1 VSVDP
6 ADISTREARRTIA
19 LLVAASGLCY
29 LSMGCYV
36 AVLPGYVLDHLGLS
50 TTALGVAMGATAVVA
65 VGLRPLGGGLG
76 DRYGRR
82 PLGVAGAVV
91 LGGGAAL
98 LLGPGSL
105 ALVILARVLVGAGD
119 ALFTTAGFAWV
130 ADVAAPERRG
140 RAMATIGMAFWLGLA
155 LGPQWGVLAREA
167 GGYDAVWALAALSAL
182 LAAVIVRLIP
192 VEARSRPSHDS
203 SPAAAKIPRGALLPA
218 LAMVLAAY
226 GNGVFEAFGIV
237 HLTGRGLPGGAGLG
251 GAASVFTVVAVT
263 TFLGRFGGGVLADRV
278 GPRPVGAAGVVLVA
292 GSYLAFAF
300 ASSFAAAALGAALL
314 GVGLAL
320 LYPALALTVTRKVP
334 ARERGAGLGVFLA
347 SMDVAFGV
355 GPVLGGVVISSASSE
370 AALASAAAVAVLALP
385 LVLLNR
391 VPSADAEEE
400 AADEEAVELA
410 GERPAPV

>member
-1 VSVDP
+1 MTAAP
-6 ADISTREARRTIA
+6 AEISTREARRTIA

-82 PLGVAGAVV
+82 WPGIAGAVI
-91 LGGGAAL
+91 LGAGAAV

-105 ALVILARVLVGAGD
+105 ALVIIARALIGAGD
-119 ALFTTAGFAWV
+119 ALFTTAGFAWA

-155 LGPQWGVLAREA
+155 LGPQWGALAQDV

-182 LAAVIVRLIP
+182 LGALIVRLIP
-192 VEARSRPSHDS
+192 IEVRTRPSAEAS
-203 SPAAAKIPRGALLPA
+203 SAAARIPRGALLPA
-218 LAMVLAAY
+218 LAMLFAAY

-237 HLTGRGLPGGAGLG
+237 HLTGRGLPEGAGIG
-251 GAASVFTVVAVT
+251 GAASVFTVVAIT
-263 TFLGRFGGGVLADRV
+263 TFLGRFGGGVLADRA

-292 GSYLAFAF
+292 GSYLVFAF
-300 ASSFAAAALGAALL
+300 ASSFAVAALGGALL

-320 LYPALALTVTRKVP
+320 LYPALALTVTRAVP
-334 ARERGAGLGVFLA
+334 ANERGAGLGVFLA
-347 SMDVAFGV
+347 SMDITFGV
-355 GPVLGGVVISSASSE
+355 GPVLGGLIVSGASSE

-385 LVLLNR
+385 LILFNR
-391 VPSADAEEE
+391 VPPADAAEE
-400 AADEEAVELA
+400 AADEEAVELV

>member
-1 VSVDP
+1 VSAHP
-6 ADISTREARRTIA
+6 PERSAREARRTLT
-19 LLVAASGLCY
+19 LLVAAAGLCY

-36 AVLPGYVLDHLGLS
+36 AILPGYVLDHLGLS
-50 TTALGVAMGATAVVA
+50 TTTLGLVMGATAVVA
-65 VGLRPLGGGLG
+65 VGLRPLSGGLG

-82 PLGVAGAVV
+82 PLAVAGAVV
-91 LGGGAAL
+91 IGGAAAL
-98 LLGPGSL
+98 LLGPGAL
-105 ALVILARVLVGAGD
+105 ALVLLARVLLGAGD
-119 ALFTTAGFAWV
+119 ALFTTAGMAWA

-140 RAMATIGMAFWLGLA
+140 RAMATIGMSFWLGLA

-167 GGYDAVWALAALSAL
+167 GGYDAVWALAALAGL
-182 LAAVIVRLIP
+182 LAAALVRLIP
-192 VEARSRPSHDS
+192 VEAGREPSADGGR
-203 SPAAAKIPRGALLPA
+203 PAARLPRGALLPA

-263 TFLGRFGGGVLADRV
+263 TFLGRFGGGVLSDRV
-278 GPRPVGAAGVVLVA
+278 GPRPVGAAGVLLVA
-292 GSYLAFAF
+292 GSYLVFAF
-300 ASSFAAAALGAALL
+300 ASSFAVAAAGGALL

-320 LYPALALTVTRKVP
+320 LYPALALSVTRAVP
-334 ARERGAGLGVFLA
+334 ASERGAGLGVFLA

-355 GPVLGGVVISSASSE
+355 GPVLGGLIVSGASSE
-370 AALASAAAVAVLALP
+370 VALASAAGVAILALP

-391 VPSADAEEE
+391 VPPADAAEQ
-400 AADEEAVELA
+400 AADEAAVELA